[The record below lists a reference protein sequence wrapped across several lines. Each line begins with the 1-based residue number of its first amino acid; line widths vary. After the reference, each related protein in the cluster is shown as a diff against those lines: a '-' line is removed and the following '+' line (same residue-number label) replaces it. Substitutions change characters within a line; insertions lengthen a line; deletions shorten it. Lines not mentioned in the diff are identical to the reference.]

1 MKNTFYSLP
10 LKCEILTK
18 KNSEVEHPLCNFDES
33 IAKNIFLLIT
43 ARFGEHRYNKT
54 LGCEIWSSDFQ
65 LIGNVNVWKEK
76 IRKSVETVIQ
86 NHEKRL
92 KNLIVS
98 LDLSE
103 EEIKSPISNLV
114 SIKKRLQIKI
124 KGKTIS
130 TGEDFSFETKF
141 FISPLSLD

>member
-1 MKNTFYSLP
+1 MKNAYYSLP
-10 LKCEILTK
+10 IKCEILTK

-43 ARFGEHRYNKT
+43 SRYGEHRYSQT
-54 LGCEIWSSDFQ
+54 FGCEIWSSDFQ
-65 LIGNVNVWKEK
+65 LIGNINVWKEK
-76 IRKSVETVIQ
+76 IRKSIELVIQ

-92 KNLIVS
+92 KNLNVS

-103 EEIKSPISNLV
+103 EEIKSPITNLISV
-114 SIKKRLQIKI
+114 KKRLLIKV
-124 KGKTIS
+124 KGKAIS

>member
-18 KNSEVEHPLCNFDES
+18 KNSEIEHPVCNFDES
-33 IAKNIFLLIT
+33 IAKNVFLLIT
-43 ARFGEHRYNKT
+43 THFGEHRFNPS

-92 KNLIVS
+92 RNLNVS

-103 EEIKSPISNLV
+103 EEIKSPITELV
-114 SIKKRLQIKI
+114 SIKKRLAIRI
-124 KGKTIS
+124 KGKTLS